1 MLIESAQ
8 TEAPSPKDGTHMAI
22 NLTDLQLSTLDSLIT
37 PIDPNDDWIVTD
49 GGSAIRS
56 DVEGMNEEL
65 ADAPIED
72 RSAQTLE
79 ALRAHQSN
87 AIAARSK

>member
-1 MLIESAQ
+1 
-8 TEAPSPKDGTHMAI
+8 MAI
-22 NLTDLQLSTLDSLIT
+22 SLTDLQLASLDGLVT
-37 PIDPNDDWIVTD
+37 PIDPHDEWIVTD

-65 ADAPIED
+65 ADAPIEG

-79 ALRAHQSN
+79 ILQAHQAN
-87 AIAARSK
+87 AIAARWKRPTT